1 MPKVSVIVPSYN
13 TKPSFFKQC
22 IESLLHQTLG
32 DFEIIIIDD
41 GSPKQGDSDAPC
53 IQLAK
58 SYAEAS
64 VEKLPRIKFLQQD
77 HKGVSEARNLGIQ
90 TASGEY
96 IVFLDSD
103 DWFETDTL
111 ESLYHFATQSQ
122 SDITLFENF
131 RDSENFS
138 QSYKAFEKDIP
149 VFDKDNYVDLVKN
162 AVQTNPQ
169 HCGIIIGVCCKFYKK
184 EFLQKNGLLFH
195 KSISLGEDRLFFLNT
210 LCKQPKVSY
219 LARPFY
225 HYRISEGSLSQGI
238 RNDFGTLVEQSE
250 KNIGSLP
257 LYQIYGIDKKVFL
270 SWLYTDLAR
279 IIFVSLIQNYI
290 NPENTESFSQ
300 TKKNFLQFI
309 ETPACQRALQNFN
322 RDAFTKKELF
332 KLDLARHKTFA
343 ILYLFKIKLSLQRKL
358 LCRHK

>member
-1 MPKVSVIVPSYN
+1 MPKISVIVPSYN

-22 IESLLHQTLG
+22 IESLLNQTLD

-41 GSPKQGDSDAPC
+41 GSPKQDSNDAPC

-58 SYAEAS
+58 SYAANH
-64 VEKLPRIKFLQQD
+64 PCIKFLEQD
-77 HKGVSEARNLGIQ
+77 HKGVSEARNLGIR
-90 TASGEY
+90 TACGEY

-103 DWFETDTL
+103 DWLETDTL

-131 RDSENFS
+131 RDSSNS
-138 QSYKAFEKDIP
+138 CQANKAFEKDIP
-149 VFDKDNYVDLVKN
+149 EFDSSNIADLVKN
-162 AVQTNPQ
+162 AVQTNPD
-169 HCGIIIGVCCKFYKK
+169 HCGIIIGVCCKFYKS
-184 EFLQKNGLLFH
+184 EFLKKNELFFH
-195 KSISLGEDRLFFLNT
+195 KTLSLGEDRIFFLSA
-210 LCKQPKVSY
+210 LCKRPKICY

-238 RNDFGTLVEQSE
+238 RNDFDELVEQSE
-250 KNIGSLP
+250 KYIGNLP
-257 LYQIYGIDKKVFL
+257 LSEIYGIDKNTFL

-290 NPENTESFSQ
+290 NPDNSKNYFQ
-300 TKKNFLQFI
+300 TKRDFLQFI
-309 ETPACQRALQNFN
+309 EKPSCRRALQNFN
-322 RDAFTKKELF
+322 RDAFNKKDYF
-332 KLDLARHKTFA
+332 KLFLTCHKAFF
-343 ILYLFKIKLSLQRKL
+343 ILYLFKIKLSLQRKV

>member
-22 IESLLHQTLG
+22 IESLLNQTLN
-32 DFEIIIIDD
+32 DFEIIVIDD
-41 GSPKQGDSDAPC
+41 GSPKQGGHDAPC
-53 IQLAK
+53 IQLAQ

-64 VEKLPRIKFLQQD
+64 ATKLPCIKFLQQD

-103 DWFETDTL
+103 DWFESDTL
-111 ESLYHFATQSQ
+111 ESLYNFASQNQ

-131 RDSENFS
+131 RDSENFC
-138 QSYKAFEKDIP
+138 QAYKAFEKDIP
-149 VFDKDNYVDLVKN
+149 VFDKDNYIDLVKN

-169 HCGIIIGVCCKFYKK
+169 HCGIIIGVCCKFFKN
-184 EFLQKNGLLFH
+184 EFLKKNELLFH
-195 KSISLGEDRLFFLNT
+195 KSISLGEDRLFFLNA
-210 LCKQPKVSY
+210 LCKRPKVCY

-250 KNIGSLP
+250 KNIDNLP
-257 LYQIYGIDKKVFL
+257 LPEIFGIDKKLFL

-290 NPENTESFSQ
+290 NPENRETYLQ
-300 TKKNFLQFI
+300 TKKSFLQFI
-309 ETPACQRALQNFN
+309 ESPACKRALQSYN

-332 KLDLARHKTFA
+332 KLDLACHKAFF